1 MIKIFGK
8 SIIISTIVCFSV
20 ALHAEVFTLWP
31 KGKSSGYELDTF
43 LKSTALVSEPIR
55 INGAKAELKLS
66 LVKMSLNEILT
77 LLKKKFPNAK
87 FAAGGDSILVKQ
99 KLPNGWYKRLLLVY
113 FGEFFPILQISMT
126 LPPKLPKPSRW
137 PQTLAITSD
146 GIPLR
151 YMYFPKRESW
161 YGMFKTSMEPS
172 QALAE
177 VSSSLRAQGWSGVS
191 GESSPNYRG
200 RGEIFLKK
208 KPLTVMLINFS
219 ESGTATVLARRM
231 K

>member
-1 MIKIFGK
+1 MRLKN
-8 SIIISTIVCFSV
+8 IIIICIAVAAFS
-20 ALHAEVFTLWP
+20 AAQAEVFTLWP
-31 KGKSSGYELDTF
+31 KGKSKGQELDTF
-43 LKSTALVSEPIR
+43 LKSTALISEPVR

-66 LVKMSLNEILT
+66 LVRINFYEILN
-77 LLKKKFPNAK
+77 LLKNKFPTAK

-99 KLPNGWYKRLLLVY
+99 KLTNGWHKRLLLVY
-113 FGEFFPILQISMT
+113 FGEFFPILQISIT
-126 LPPKLPKPSRW
+126 LPPKLPRPDRW
-137 PQTLAITSD
+137 PRTLTMTSD

-161 YGMFKTSMEPS
+161 YGMFKTSMDPA

-177 VSSSLRAQGWSGVS
+177 VASSVTAQGWAPIT
-191 GESSPNYRG
+191 GESSSRYQG

-208 KPLTVMLINFS
+208 KPLSIMLINFS
-219 ESGTATVLARRM
+219 ESGVATVFARRM

>member
-1 MIKIFGK
+1 MRLKN
-8 SIIISTIVCFSV
+8 IIIVCIVV
-20 ALHAEVFTLWP
+20 AASAAAQAEVFTLWP
-31 KGKSSGYELDTF
+31 KGKSKGHELDTF
-43 LKSTALVSEPIR
+43 LKSTALISEPVR

-66 LVKMSLNEILT
+66 LVRMNLNEILT
-77 LLKKKFPNAK
+77 LLRKKFPTAK

-99 KLPNGWYKRLLLVY
+99 KLSNGWHKRLLLVY

-126 LPPKLPKPSRW
+126 LPPKLPSPSRW
-137 PQTLAITSD
+137 PRTLAMTSD

-161 YGMFKTSMEPS
+161 YGMFKTSMDPT

-177 VSSSLRAQGWSGVS
+177 VTSSLTAQGWASIT
-191 GESSPNYRG
+191 GESSSNYQG

-208 KPLTVMLINFS
+208 KPLAIMLINFS
-219 ESGTATVLARRM
+219 ESGIATVFARKM

>member
-1 MIKIFGK
+1 MIKIFRK
-8 SIIISTIVCFSV
+8 SIIIFTIVCCSV

-43 LKSTALVSEPIR
+43 LKSTALISEPIH

-66 LVKMSLNEILT
+66 LIKMSLTEILT
-77 LLKKKFPNAK
+77 LIKNRFPSAE
-87 FAAGGDSILVKQ
+87 FAAGGDSILIKQ
-99 KLPNGWYKRLLLVY
+99 KLPNGWHKRLLLVY

-126 LPPKLPKPSRW
+126 LPPKLPRPSRW

-151 YMYFPKRESW
+151 YMYFPKRETW
-161 YGMFKTSMEPS
+161 YGMFKTSMAPA

-177 VSSSLRAQGWSGVS
+177 VSSSLRAQGWSGVT
-191 GESSPNYRG
+191 GESSPNNRG

-208 KPLTVMLINFS
+208 KPLAIMMINFS